1 LPLICRRIDGSRR
14 FIEEE
19 WMNRSRGIG
28 WVLCGLLLAASA
40 WADDCQPLH
49 DATIKVLSTPNHVYT
64 TQTAD
69 FLRGKTRLSES
80 IHINGAIYV
89 NINGKWT
96 RSRMTAQD
104 MAQQEQENW
113 KNSKVTCQ
121 HLRDESVNGEAA
133 ALYNVHTVTE
143 DTTTDAQVWISK
155 SKGVP
160 LHEELDMNVGGMA
173 GKSHMS
179 MRYDYANVQPPAGVP

>member
-1 LPLICRRIDGSRR
+1 
-14 FIEEE
+14 
-19 WMNRSRGIG
+19 MNRSRGIG

-69 FLRGKTRLSES
+69 FLRG
-80 IHINGAIYV
+80 
-89 NINGKWT
+89 W
-96 RSRMTAQD
+96 SRMTAQD

-160 LHEELDMNVGGMA
+160 LREELDMNVGGMA